1 METRVENRL
10 RGQSNGKKLVAR
22 RCSRC
27 QVVLEAEVTV
37 ETNRSTLQPNYLRGE
52 IAIQGRVS

>member
-37 ETNRSTLQPNYLRGE
+37 ETNRSTLRPN
-52 IAIQGRVS
+52 